1 MDQAV
6 MHGHIGKSMG
16 GINEQGMERRQHKP
30 MAYHPGDGVEA

>member
-6 MHGHIGKSMG
+6 MHMLIGKSMG

-30 MAYHPGDGVEA
+30 MAYYPRDGAQA

>member
-6 MHGHIGKSMG
+6 MHMLIGKSMG
-16 GINEQGMERRQHKP
+16 GINEQSMERRINKP